1 MENHERKEWRRAR
14 EGPVPNGGFFMR
26 IVIVGDGKVG
36 SALAVQLSKENHD
49 IVIIDSNKMVLQ
61 ESEQSLDVNVVYG
74 NGAAL
79 KVQKQ
84 ANVDASDLLIAAT
97 SADEINLLCC
107 ILARKL
113 GCAHTIARVRNPDYF
128 GQLFLLQEEFGLN
141 MAINPERA
149 TANEISRLLQFPSF
163 LKREAF
169 ARGRVEIVELVLK
182 SDSVLNGARLLDLYK
197 IVKVKVLVCA
207 VKRGSQVVIPD
218 GNFTLLEGDR
228 LYVTASTSDL
238 ARLIRSLGIA
248 QKKVRDVLIIG
259 GSRIAFYLAED
270 LIKAGVNVKLIEIDE
285 NRCIELAE
293 NLPKATILHADGS
306 DRFVLDS
313 EGLAQTDAVVTLTDF
328 DEQNLIISMYA
339 NFLGTYK
346 VITKINRT
354 EFSEVLNEKGIDC
367 VVSPKDL
374 CCNDIARY
382 VRAMGNRKGGSVQA
396 LHRLVEDQVEALE
409 FTATKQLPHLGEPLY
424 QVALKSGTLIASI
437 TRRGKVIIPSGGDCI
452 EPHDNVVVISPAERG
467 IADLSDIFIDD

>member
-1 MENHERKEWRRAR
+1 MK
-14 EGPVPNGGFFMR
+14 

-36 SALAVQLSKENHD
+36 CALAVQLSKEGHD
-49 IVIIDSNKMVLQ
+49 IVIIDSDKLALQ
-61 ESEQSLDVNVVYG
+61 ESEQSLDVNVVQG
-74 NGAAL
+74 NGATL
-79 KVQKQ
+79 KAQKQ
-84 ANVDASDLLIAAT
+84 ANVDSCDLLIAAT

-113 GCAHTIARVRNPDYF
+113 GCTHTIARVRNPEYF
-128 GQLFLLQEEFGLN
+128 AQLHLLKDEIGLS

-149 TANEISRLLQFPSF
+149 TANEIFRLLQFPSF
-163 LKREAF
+163 LKRDAF
-169 ARGRVEIVELVLK
+169 AKGRVEIVELVLK
-182 SDSVLNGARLLDLYK
+182 GDSPLCGARLLDLYK

-207 VKRGSQVVIPD
+207 VKRGAQVFIPD
-218 GNFTLLEGDR
+218 GSFTLLEGDR

-238 ARLIRSLGIA
+238 AKLIRSLGVS
-248 QKKVRDVLIIG
+248 QKKVRDVLIVG

-270 LIKAGVNVKLIEIDE
+270 LIKAGVGVKLIEIDQD
-285 NRCIELAE
+285 RCVRLAE
-293 NLPKATILHADGS
+293 DLPKATILHADGS
-306 DRFVLDS
+306 DRYVLDS

-354 EFSEVLNEKGIDC
+354 EFNEVLNEKGIDC

-382 VRAMGNRKGGSVQA
+382 VRELGNRKGGSVLA

-409 FTATKQLPHLGEPLY
+409 FLAGKQLPHLGEPLA
-424 QVALKSGTLIASI
+424 QVALKPGTLIASI
-437 TRRGKVIIPSGGDCI
+437 TRKGKVIIPSGADCI
-452 EPHDNVVVISPAERG
+452 EPDDTVVVISPAARGLNDLASIFWEER
-467 IADLSDIFIDD
+467 

>member
-1 MENHERKEWRRAR
+1 
-14 EGPVPNGGFFMR
+14 MR

-207 VKRGSQVVIPD
+207 VKRGSQVFIPD

-346 VITKINRT
+346 VIT
-354 EFSEVLNEKGIDC
+354 
-367 VVSPKDL
+367 
-374 CCNDIARY
+374 
-382 VRAMGNRKGGSVQA
+382 
-396 LHRLVEDQVEALE
+396 
-409 FTATKQLPHLGEPLY
+409 
-424 QVALKSGTLIASI
+424 
-437 TRRGKVIIPSGGDCI
+437 
-452 EPHDNVVVISPAERG
+452 
-467 IADLSDIFIDD
+467 